1 MIICWGGGT
10 LRTVKAD
17 EGEGIEGL
25 AETIVNLTVR
35 DQLGLAETIV
45 NLTVRDQLS
54 G

>member
-1 MIICWGGGT
+1 MSKYPSVCISMIICWGGGT

-35 DQLGLAETIV
+35 DQL
-45 NLTVRDQLS
+45 S